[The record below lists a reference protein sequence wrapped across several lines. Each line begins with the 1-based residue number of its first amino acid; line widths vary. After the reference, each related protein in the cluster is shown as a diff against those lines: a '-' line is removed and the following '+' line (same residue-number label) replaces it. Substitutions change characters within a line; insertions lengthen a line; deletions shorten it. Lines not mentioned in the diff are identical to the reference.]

1 MMDGFVDGFKLVLS
15 FVWDNLIYI
24 NMLFAIIV
32 VFFQRKEPKSA
43 WAWLLILY
51 FIPIIGFIFYLLA
64 GTDMHKRKIF
74 KNKEVE
80 DRISEVVR
88 RQEYH
93 AYSGSLE
100 KVDPRL
106 KGYSDL
112 VLYNLETQGAV
123 LSGNNDIRIFS
134 DGVEKFNALKEDIRK
149 AKEFIHLQ
157 YYIFKKDEVFEEIVE
172 ILKEKLKEGVEVRIL
187 YDAMGCRSI
196 FKKYWKS
203 LNAAGIETAEFFP
216 AFFGKI
222 NLRMNYRNHRKIVV
236 IDNKVGY
243 VGGFNVAKEYIGKD
257 KKFGYW
263 RDTHMRVEGGAVPS
277 LHMRFIMDWNYAA
290 GKNLFKDLKYMYIE
304 PYESKDNCEV
314 QIISSGP
321 DSQLQ
326 NVRNNYLRL
335 IAKAEKSIYIQTPY
349 FIPDESVL
357 SALIIAIHSG
367 VDVHIMIPSKPDHM
381 FVYEATCSYIG
392 ELVKEGA
399 HCYKYDNGFL
409 HAKTMAVDDKV
420 SICGTANMD
429 IRSFSLNF
437 EVAAIVYDEN
447 KARQMRLLFEEDVK
461 KSTQITKDMHHKR
474 SLWFK
479 IKERI
484 SRMLSPVL

>member
-1 MMDGFVDGFKLVLS
+1 MDEFWEGVKVVFS
-15 FVWDNLIYI
+15 FIWDNLIYI
-24 NMLFAIIV
+24 NMLFSIII

-51 FIPIIGFIFYLLA
+51 FIPILGFIFYLLA
-64 GTDMHKRKIF
+64 GTDVHKKKIF
-74 KNKEVE
+74 RNKEVE
-80 DRISEVVR
+80 DRVSEVVR

-100 KVDPRL
+100 KLDPRL

-112 VLYNLETQGAV
+112 VLYNLETQGAM
-123 LSGNNDIRIFS
+123 LSSNNDIEIYA
-134 DGVEKFNALKEDIRK
+134 DGVEKFEALKEDMRN

-157 YYIFKKDEVFEEIVE
+157 YYIIKKDEVFEEIVE
-172 ILKEKLKEGVEVRIL
+172 ILKEKVKEGVEVRVL
-187 YDAMGCRSI
+187 YDAMGCRSV

-216 AFFGKI
+216 ALFGKI
-222 NLRMNYRNHRKIVV
+222 NLRINYRNHRKIAV

-263 RDTHMRVEGGAVPS
+263 RDTHIRVTGGAVTN
-277 LHMRFIMDWNYAA
+277 LQLRFIMDWNYAA
-290 GKNLFKDLKYMYIE
+290 GQNLFKDVKYTYVE
-304 PYESKDNCEV
+304 PYESKEKCEV

-367 VDVHIMIPSKPDHM
+367 VEVHIMIPCKPDHP

-392 ELVKEGA
+392 ELVQEGA
-399 HCYKYDNGFL
+399 HCYTYDNGFL
-409 HAKTMAVDDKV
+409 HSKTMTVDDKV

-437 EVAAIVYDEN
+437 EVAAIIYDEN
-447 KARQMRLLFEEDVK
+447 KARQMRILFEEDVK
-461 KSTQITKDMHHKR
+461 KSTKITKDAHNKR

-479 IKERI
+479 FRERI
-484 SRMLSPVL
+484 SRMLSPIL

>member
-1 MMDGFVDGFKLVLS
+1 MDGFVEGFKLVLG
-15 FVWDNLIYI
+15 FIWDNLIYI

-51 FIPIIGFIFYLLA
+51 FIPVIGFIFYLLA

-74 KNKEVE
+74 RNKEIE
-80 DRISEVVR
+80 DRLSEVVR

-100 KVDPRL
+100 KLDPRI

-112 VLYNLETQGAV
+112 ILYNLDTQGAI
-123 LSGNNDIRIFS
+123 LSGNNDIQIFA
-134 DGVEKFNALKEDIRK
+134 DGVEKFNALKEDIRN
-149 AKEFIHLQ
+149 AKDFIHLQ
-157 YYIFKKDEVFEEIVE
+157 YYIFKKDEVFEDIVE
-172 ILKEKLKEGVEVRIL
+172 ILKEKAREGVEVRIL
-187 YDAMGCRSI
+187 YDAMGCRNI
-196 FKKYWKS
+196 FKRYWKS

-222 NLRMNYRNHRKIVV
+222 NLRMNYRNHRKIAI

-263 RDTHMRVEGGAVPS
+263 RDTHFRLEGGAVTG
-277 LHMRFIMDWNYAA
+277 LHMRFIMDWNYASH
-290 GKNLFKDLKYMYIE
+290 KNLFKDFKYLYMH
-304 PYESKDNCEV
+304 PYDSKDNCEV

-326 NVRNNYLRL
+326 NIRNNYLRL
-335 IAKAEKSIYIQTPY
+335 IAKAEKTIHIQTPY
-349 FIPDESVL
+349 FIPDEAVL

-367 VDVHIMIPSKPDHM
+367 VDVYVMIPCKPDHA
-381 FVYEATCSYIG
+381 FVYEATCSYVG
-392 ELVKEGA
+392 ELVKAGA
-399 HCYKYDNGFL
+399 HCYTYNNGFL
-409 HAKTMAVDDKV
+409 HAKTMTVDDKV

-429 IRSFSLNF
+429 IRSFALNF
-437 EVAAIVYDEN
+437 EVAAIVYDEL
-447 KARQMRLLFEEDVK
+447 KARQMRLLFEEDIKVSIK
-461 KSTQITKDMHHKR
+461 ITKDMRSKR
-474 SLWFK
+474 GLLFK

>member
-1 MMDGFVDGFKLVLS
+1 MDGFIEGVKVVFS
-15 FVWDNLIYI
+15 FIWDNLIYI

-51 FIPIIGFIFYLLA
+51 FIPIIGFVFYLLA
-64 GTDMHKRKIF
+64 GTDMHKRKLF
-74 KNKEVE
+74 KNKEIE
-80 DRISEVVR
+80 DRISEIVR

-100 KVDPRL
+100 KLDPRL

-112 VLYNLETQGAV
+112 VLYNLETQGAM
-123 LSGNNDIRIFS
+123 LSGNNDIRMFS
-134 DGVEKFNALKEDIRK
+134 DGVEKFEALKEDIK
-149 AKEFIHLQ
+149 NAKEFIHLQ
-157 YYIFKKDEVFEEIVE
+157 YYIIKKDEVFEEIVE
-172 ILKEKLKEGVEVRIL
+172 ILKEKVKEGVEVRVL
-187 YDAMGCRSI
+187 YDAMGCRSV

-222 NLRMNYRNHRKIVV
+222 NLRVNYRNHRKIAI
-236 IDNKVGY
+236 IDNKIGY

-263 RDTHMRVEGGAVPS
+263 RDTHLRISGGAVTS
-277 LHMRFIMDWNYAA
+277 LHLRFIMDWNYTAK
-290 GKNLFKDLKYMYIE
+290 KNLFKDLKYTYVE
-304 PYESKDNCEV
+304 PFESKDKCEV

-326 NVRNNYLRL
+326 NIRNNYLRL
-335 IAKAEKSIYIQTPY
+335 IAKAERSIYIQTPY
-349 FIPDESVL
+349 FIPDEAVL

-367 VDVHIMIPSKPDHM
+367 VEVHIMIPCKPDHM

-399 HCYKYDNGFL
+399 HCYTYDNGFL
-409 HAKTMAVDDKV
+409 HAKTMTVDDKV

-429 IRSFSLNF
+429 IRSFALNF

-447 KARQMRLLFEEDVK
+447 KAREMRVLFEEDVK
-461 KSTQITKDMHHKR
+461 KSTKITRDAQKKR

-479 IKERI
+479 IRERI

>member
-1 MMDGFVDGFKLVLS
+1 MDGFIEGVKVIFS
-15 FVWDNLIYI
+15 FIWDNLIYI
-24 NMLFAIIV
+24 NMLFAIII

-51 FIPIIGFIFYLLA
+51 FIPIIGFVFYLLA
-64 GTDMHKRKIF
+64 GTDVHKRKIF
-74 KNKEVE
+74 RNKEVE
-80 DRISEVVR
+80 DRISEIVR

-100 KVDPRL
+100 KLDPRL

-112 VLYNLETQGAV
+112 VLYNLETQGAM
-123 LSGNNDIRIFS
+123 LSGNNDIKIFS
-134 DGVEKFNALKEDIRK
+134 DGVEKFEALKEDIRN

-157 YYIFKKDEVFEEIVE
+157 YYIIKKDEVFEEIVE
-172 ILKEKLKEGVEVRIL
+172 ILKEKVKEGVEVRVL
-187 YDAMGCRSI
+187 YDAMGCRSV
-196 FKKYWKS
+196 FKTYWKS
-203 LNAAGIETAEFFP
+203 LNEAGIETAEFFP

-236 IDNKVGY
+236 IDNKIGY
-243 VGGFNVAKEYIGKD
+243 VGGFNVAEEYIGKD

-263 RDTHMRVEGGAVPS
+263 RDTHMRIRGGAVAN
-277 LHMRFIMDWNYAA
+277 LHLHLIMDWNYAA
-290 GKNLFKDLKYMYIE
+290 KKNLFKDLKYTKQE
-304 PYESKDNCEV
+304 PYDSKENCEV

-326 NVRNNYLRL
+326 NIRNNYLRL
-335 IAKAEKSIYIQTPY
+335 IAKAERSIYIQTPY
-349 FIPDESVL
+349 FIPDEAVL

-367 VDVHIMIPSKPDHM
+367 VEVHIMIPCKPDHM

-392 ELVKEGA
+392 DLVSEGA
-399 HCYKYDNGFL
+399 QCYTYDNGFL
-409 HAKTMAVDDKV
+409 HAKTMTVDDKV

-429 IRSFSLNF
+429 IRSFALNF
-437 EVAAIVYDEN
+437 EVAAIVYDEK
-447 KARQMRLLFEEDVK
+447 KAREMRLLFEEDIK
-461 KSTQITKDMHHKR
+461 KSTRITRDMNRKR

-479 IKERI
+479 LWERI
-484 SRMLSPVL
+484 SRMLSPIL

>member
-1 MMDGFVDGFKLVLS
+1 MEQAIDIIKAVFS
-15 FVWDNLIYI
+15 FIWDNLIYI
-24 NMLFAIIV
+24 NMLFAILV

-51 FIPIIGFIFYLLA
+51 FIPIIGFVFYLLA

-80 DRISEVVR
+80 DRISEIVR

-100 KVDPRL
+100 KLDPRL

-112 VLYNLETQGAV
+112 VLYNLETQGAM
-123 LSGNNDIRIFS
+123 LSGNNDIEIYS
-134 DGVEKFNALKEDIRK
+134 DGVEKFEALKKDIRS
-149 AKEFIHLQ
+149 AKKFIHLQ
-157 YYIFKKDEVFEEIVE
+157 YYIIKKDEVFDEIVE
-172 ILKEKLKEGVEVRIL
+172 ILKEKIKEGVEVRVL
-187 YDAMGCRSI
+187 YDAMGCRSVS
-196 FKKYWKS
+196 KKYWKT

-222 NLRMNYRNHRKIVV
+222 NLRINYRNHRKIAV
-236 IDNKVGY
+236 IDNKISY
-243 VGGFNVAKEYIGKD
+243 VGGFNVAREYIGKD

-263 RDTHMRVEGGAVPS
+263 RDTHLRICGDAVSS
-277 LHMRFIMDWNYAA
+277 LHIRFILDWNYAA
-290 GKNLFKDLKYMYIE
+290 RKNLFKDAKYMQSN
-304 PYESKDNCEV
+304 PYEGKDKCEV

-321 DSQLQ
+321 DSQMQ
-326 NVRNNYLRL
+326 NIRNNYLRL
-335 IAKAEKSIYIQTPY
+335 ISKAEKNIYIQTPY
-349 FIPDESVL
+349 FIPDEAVL

-367 VDVHIMIPSKPDHM
+367 VKVNIMIPCKPDHM
-381 FVYEATCSYIG
+381 FVYEATYSYVYD
-392 ELVKEGA
+392 LVKEGA
-399 HCYKYDNGFL
+399 HCYTYDNGFL
-409 HAKTMAVDDKV
+409 HAKTMVVDDKV

-429 IRSFSLNF
+429 IRSFALNF

-461 KSTQITKDMHHKR
+461 KSTKITRDSHKKR

-479 IKERI
+479 VKERI

>member
-1 MMDGFVDGFKLVLS
+1 MDGFAEGFKLVLS
-15 FVWDNLIYI
+15 FIWDNLIYI

-172 ILKEKLKEGVEVRIL
+172 ILKEKAKEGVE
-187 YDAMGCRSI
+187 
-196 FKKYWKS
+196 K
-203 LNAAGIETAEFFP
+203 
-216 AFFGKI
+216 
-222 NLRMNYRNHRKIVV
+222 
-236 IDNKVGY
+236 
-243 VGGFNVAKEYIGKD
+243 
-257 KKFGYW
+257 
-263 RDTHMRVEGGAVPS
+263 
-277 LHMRFIMDWNYAA
+277 
-290 GKNLFKDLKYMYIE
+290 
-304 PYESKDNCEV
+304 
-314 QIISSGP
+314 
-321 DSQLQ
+321 
-326 NVRNNYLRL
+326 
-335 IAKAEKSIYIQTPY
+335 
-349 FIPDESVL
+349 
-357 SALIIAIHSG
+357 
-367 VDVHIMIPSKPDHM
+367 
-381 FVYEATCSYIG
+381 
-392 ELVKEGA
+392 
-399 HCYKYDNGFL
+399 
-409 HAKTMAVDDKV
+409 
-420 SICGTANMD
+420 
-429 IRSFSLNF
+429 
-437 EVAAIVYDEN
+437 
-447 KARQMRLLFEEDVK
+447 
-461 KSTQITKDMHHKR
+461 
-474 SLWFK
+474 
-479 IKERI
+479 
-484 SRMLSPVL
+484 

>member
-1 MMDGFVDGFKLVLS
+1 MDFVEVIKVVFS
-15 FVWDNLIYI
+15 FIWDNLIYI
-24 NMLFAIIV
+24 NMLFAIII

-51 FIPIIGFIFYLLA
+51 FIPIIGFVFYLLA
-64 GTDMHKRKIF
+64 GTDVHKRKIF

-80 DRISEVVR
+80 DRISEIVR

-100 KVDPRL
+100 KLDPRL

-112 VLYNLETQGAV
+112 VLYNLETQGAM
-123 LSGNNDIRIFS
+123 LSGNNDIEIFS
-134 DGVEKFNALKEDIRK
+134 DGVEKFEALKEDIRN

-157 YYIFKKDEVFEEIVE
+157 YYIFKKDEVFEEIVD
-172 ILKEKLKEGVEVRIL
+172 ILKEKVKEGVEVRIL

-196 FKKYWKS
+196 FKKYWKE
-203 LNAAGIETAEFFP
+203 LNATGIETAEFFP

-236 IDNKVGY
+236 IDNKIGY

-263 RDTHMRVEGGAVPS
+263 RDTHMKICGDAVVN

-290 GKNLFKDLKYMYIE
+290 KKNLFKDLKYTHVE
-304 PYESKDNCEV
+304 PYEGREKCEV

-326 NVRNNYLRL
+326 NIRNNYLRL
-335 IAKAEKSIYIQTPY
+335 ISKAEKSIYIQTPY
-349 FIPDESVL
+349 FIPDEAVL
-357 SALIIAIHSG
+357 SALVIAIHSG
-367 VDVHIMIPSKPDHM
+367 VEVRIMIPCKPDHM
-381 FVYEATCSYIG
+381 FVYEATYSYIG
-392 ELVKEGA
+392 DLVNEGA
-399 HCYKYDNGFL
+399 HCYTYDNGFL
-409 HAKTMAVDDKV
+409 HAKTMTVDDKV

-429 IRSFSLNF
+429 IRSFALNF

-447 KARQMRLLFEEDVK
+447 KARKMRLLFEEDVK
-461 KSTQITKDMHHKR
+461 HSTKITRDMNKKR

-479 IKERI
+479 FRERI
-484 SRMLSPVL
+484 SRMLSPIL

>member
-1 MMDGFVDGFKLVLS
+1 MDGFVDGFKLVLS
-15 FVWDNLIYI
+15 FIWDNLIYI

-51 FIPIIGFIFYLLA
+51 FIPIIGFVFYLLA

-134 DGVEKFNALKEDIRK
+134 DGVEKFTALKEDIRK

-172 ILKEKLKEGVEVRIL
+172 ILKEKIKEGVEVRIL

-263 RDTHMRVEGGAVPS
+263 RDTHMRITGSAVQA
-277 LHMRFIMDWNYAA
+277 LQGRFILDFNYACREHT
-290 GKNLFKDLKYMYIE
+290 LSFDPYIAL
-304 PYESKDNCEV
+304 PDRTPQKGIPL

-321 DSQLQ
+321 DTYHKSI
-326 NVRNNYLRL
+326 RDTYLTL
-335 IAKAEKSIYIQTPY
+335 IHKAKKNIYIQTPY
-349 FIPDESVL
+349 FIPDEAIFA
-357 SALIIAIHSG
+357 ALMIAVQSG
-367 VDVHIMIPSKPDHM
+367 IEVNIMIPCKPDHP
-381 FVYEATCSYIG
+381 FVYWATYSYVG
-392 ELVKEGA
+392 ELVMAGA
-399 HCYKYDNGFL
+399 NCYTYENGFL
-409 HAKTMAVDDKV
+409 HAKGVVIDEEV
-420 SICGTANMD
+420 FCYGTANMD
-429 IRSFSLNF
+429 IRSFALNF
-437 EVAAIVYDEN
+437 EVNAIVYDKQ
-447 KARQMRLLFEEDVK
+447 KAAEMTGYFMEDLKVCK
-461 KSTQITKDMHHKR
+461 KITKNKYNY
-474 SLWFK
+474 S
-479 IKERI
+479 
-484 SRMLSPVL
+484 